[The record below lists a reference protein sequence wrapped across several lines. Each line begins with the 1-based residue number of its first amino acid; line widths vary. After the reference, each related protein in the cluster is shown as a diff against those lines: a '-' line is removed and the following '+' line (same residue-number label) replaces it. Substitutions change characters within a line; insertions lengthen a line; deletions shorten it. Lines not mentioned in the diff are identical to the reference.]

1 MNDISIFS
9 RYFQISL
16 STAVY
21 GRLKAILVLPLVCV
35 LLLANVAQANFVR
48 GLNAYENKDYTT
60 ALIEWMPLA
69 DAGNSQAQYNL
80 GWMYKRGRGVPLSD
94 DTAIMWFEMSA
105 QSGHSGAQSTLG
117 SIYYYGEGVARN
129 ELVGT
134 KWFTLAAR
142 QGNLRARSELEY
154 ISYKGVGIAHGYHSI
169 TDQLAG
175 MFGSAFLFMFNPF
188 AWMLVIYLTLKKR
201 AFAQISFGV
210 IAVQMLCVLPFVIY
224 FLVEYQKQEYPTEVD
239 WHAGMLELGVLSF
252 ISIMSGLAISFFVYT
267 LLKRKHLENS
277 REPIEDLSP
286 VTEI

>member
-1 MNDISIFS
+1 M
-9 RYFQISL
+9 
-16 STAVY
+16 
-21 GRLKAILVLPLVCV
+21 
-35 LLLANVAQANFVR
+35 
-48 GLNAYENKDYTT
+48 
-60 ALIEWMPLA
+60 EWMPLA
-69 DAGNSQAQYNL
+69 DAGDSQAQYNL
-80 GWMYKRGRGVPLSD
+80 GWMYKRGRGVPQSD

-105 QSGHSGAQSTLG
+105 QSGHPGAQSTLG
-117 SIYYYGEGVARN
+117 SIYYYGEGVVRN
-129 ELVGT
+129 ELVGA

-154 ISYKGVGIAHGYHSI
+154 MSYKGIGVAHGYRSI

-175 MFGSAFLFMFNPF
+175 MTGSAFLFMFNPF

-201 AFAQISFGV
+201 SFAQISFSA
-210 IAVQMLCVLPFVIY
+210 IAVQVLCVLPFVIY

-267 LLKRKHLENS
+267 LLKRKHLKNS
-277 REPIEDLSP
+277 REAIEDLNP

>member
-1 MNDISIFS
+1 MNNISISS

-21 GRLKAILVLPLVCV
+21 VRLKAMLVLLVVPV
-35 LLLANVAQANFVR
+35 LLVGNVAQADFVK
-48 GLNAYENKDYTT
+48 GLNAYENEDYAT

-105 QSGHSGAQSTLG
+105 QSGHPGAQSTLG
-117 SIYYYGEGVARN
+117 SIYYYGEGVVRN
-129 ELVGT
+129 ELVGA
-134 KWFTLAAR
+134 KWFTLAAQ

-154 ISYKGVGIAHGYHSI
+154 MSYKGVGVAHGHRSI
-169 TDQLAG
+169 TDQLTG

-188 AWMLVIYLTLKKR
+188 AWMLVIYITLKKR
-201 AFAQISFGV
+201 TFAQVSFSA
-210 IAVQMLCVLPFVIY
+210 IAVQVLCVLPFAIY

-239 WHAGMLELGVLSF
+239 WNAGMLELGVLAF

-267 LLKRKHLENS
+267 LLKSKHLESS
-277 REPIEDLSP
+277 REPIEDLNP